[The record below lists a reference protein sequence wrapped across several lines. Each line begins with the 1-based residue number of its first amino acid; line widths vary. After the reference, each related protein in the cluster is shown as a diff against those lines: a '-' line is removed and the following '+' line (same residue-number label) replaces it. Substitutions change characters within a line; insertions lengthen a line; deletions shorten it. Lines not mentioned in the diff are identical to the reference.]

1 MQRYLILA
9 SAVLM
14 ALAPAAAAQ
23 SSGSTAQPSILGD
36 NGVGLNA
43 FAVPTTRS
51 TGACTADASCASF
64 PLTPLGATTRSLA
77 PRLTPTIGTPPALS
91 GNAIAAPPLGATL
104 GPPGGLNPPSGA
116 LAGPGMGATPNQIG
130 GLNRPRATAGNPA
143 TTGTP
148 AAPNGGTPAMSSTS
162 FQAQCANSLACS
174 AFEGH

>member
-43 FAVPTTRS
+43 LAVPATRS
-51 TGACTADASCASF
+51 MGACTADAACASF
-64 PLTPLGATTRSLA
+64 PLTPLGAATRSLA
-77 PRLTPTIGTPPALS
+77 PRLAPTTGAPPALS
-91 GNAIAAPPLGATL
+91 GNALASPGIGAT
-104 GPPGGLNPPSGA
+104 
-116 LAGPGMGATPNQIG
+116 TNQIG

-148 AAPNGGTPAMSSTS
+148 AAPKGGTPAMSSTS
-162 FQAQCANSLACS
+162 FQVQCANSLACS

>member
-23 SSGSTAQPSILGD
+23 SSGSTAQPSIHGD

-77 PRLTPTIGTPPALS
+77 PRLTPTIGAPPALS
-91 GNAIAAPPLGATL
+91 GNALTS
-104 GPPGGLNPPSGA
+104 PGI
-116 LAGPGMGATPNQIG
+116 GATPNQIG